1 MLAADRDALVCDLA
15 ETYGILEYRAL
26 PAGLLAVLASGLREN
41 ARIRQTLA
49 AQPADTHTLLLAA
62 MVDRLSFLAWAQTR
76 QAQQG
81 TGRPPSVL
89 QALLGQPNTPGGLV
103 AFDTAADYEAARAK
117 ILKGGYDGN

>member
-62 MVDRLSFLAWAQTR
+62 MVDRLSFLAWAQTK

-89 QALLGQPNTPGGLV
+89 QALLGQPHAPGGPV
-103 AFDTAADYEAARAK
+103 AFDTAADYEAARAR